1 METFWSAALSLIL
14 HLSGLIALVIV
25 ASVYVLLTILIP
37 PRYLQWYVR
46 IGCRFILLSC
56 GQWLTIKG
64 QAPDPIDGP
73 YLYLANHSSYLD
85 AFIVGAAIP
94 EHFGAIAADYNFQIP
109 GWNWAI
115 RRYGAISIVR
125 HKLNEAINSL
135 KHAEEAIASGL
146 SILIFPEGTRTLDGK
161 LQPFKKGAFHVA
173 KNTDVVVV
181 PCGIRGA
188 HKSYKRNSWLLKPGV
203 ITWVWGEPQNKI
215 AGNYRY
221 CSIDDLV
228 KFFHYKISV
237 LIDGTNPNKQGGNAN
252 D

>member
-1 METFWSAALSLIL
+1 MKTLRSAALSLIL

-25 ASVYVLLTILIP
+25 ASIYILLTILIP
-37 PRYLQWYVR
+37 PRQLQWYVR
-46 IGCRFILLSC
+46 IGCRFILLCC

-73 YLYLANHSSYLD
+73 YLYLTNHSSYLD
-85 AFIVGAAIP
+85 AFIVGVAIP
-94 EHFGAIAADYNFQIP
+94 EHFGAIAADYNFRIP

-146 SILIFPEGTRTLDGK
+146 SILIFPEGTRTLDGN

-173 KNTDVVVV
+173 KNTNVVVV
-181 PCGIRGA
+181 PAGIRGA
-188 HKSYKRNSWLLKPGV
+188 YKSYRRNSWLLRPGV
-203 ITWVWGEPQNKI
+203 ITWVWGESQNEI

-228 KFFHYKISV
+228 NFFRYKISA
-237 LIDGTNPNKQGGNAN
+237 LIGEIDSNKQGSDENG
-252 D
+252 